1 VTIQVFWFIGLVAI
15 GFVTFLFNKSI
26 SAVTT
31 KGQNTQENI
40 VYWGALM
47 ATVWII
53 FGVIFVSLKYTID

>member
-1 VTIQVFWFIGLVAI
+1 MTIQVFWFIGLVAI

-53 FGVIFVSLKYTID
+53 FGVIFVSLKYTIN

>member
-53 FGVIFVSLKYTID
+53 FGVIFVSLKYTIN